1 MKKFFL
7 FKFGLQRDDDETR
20 KVLLMM
26 MVMFVAVAD
35 VDYPSGRGVKMV
47 NSELVV
53 VVVVV
58 VVSVV
63 MTGPG

>member
-1 MKKFFL
+1 MI
-7 FKFGLQRDDDETR
+7 
-20 KVLLMM
+20 
-26 MVMFVAVAD
+26 MVMFVAVAH